1 MTDIKLIWGHVG
13 LMLGPLL
20 GHVGPGLGYLEAM
33 SGNFW
38 AKDFALKK
46 MSSAKKKGLKWPTL
60 S

>member
-20 GHVGPGLGYLEAM
+20 GPVSPGLGYLEAM

-46 MSSAKKKGLKWPTL
+46 NNV
-60 S
+60 